1 MSGVFARNGTNDI
14 FDFSILG
21 TNYSQIWHRE
31 MHSCS
36 FKSSYGLS
44 SMRKNSSFACL
55 SNFYE
60 LFSREESACI
70 FWILKN
76 KNAFPTP
83 REKKFVKIA
92 QTSKR
97 RVFAY
102 ARQPI
107 RAFEWARMH
116 FPRLDLAVSRPPNR
130 KLKNVTCAI
139 SCESPAHIRMQR
151 TPIFFIMM
159 SWVII

>member
-1 MSGVFARNGTNDI
+1 
-14 FDFSILG
+14 
-21 TNYSQIWHRE
+21 

-44 SMRKNSSFACL
+44 SIRKNSSFTCL
-55 SNFYE
+55 CNFDE

-130 KLKNVTCAI
+130 KIKNVTCAI
-139 SCESPAHIRMQR
+139 SCEYPAHIGNNGPKSENPAVLTLTLEIYPVNLPQN
-151 TPIFFIMM
+151 FFGD
-159 SWVII
+159 SWECPPQAFFWF